1 MESPTKMLQQIRKRV
16 QTVTYGSVIYRHILD
31 QGPVPD
37 RLRLVITDLWPGDS
51 KKGQALIASQPSL
64 FEMDPSAREG
74 YRISLLTHDCLRDL
88 RAVGSDMAKRKA
100 VALLHEWIDEQDT
113 WSEEQWLAPYLG
125 ARLAHW
131 IAFYDFYGSMVTDA
145 FRPVLLV
152 HMVRQLRHL
161 INTAPANLTGRD
173 NLYVIKGLVYG
184 GLGLLD
190 SEKALGLALELLSRQ
205 LKAEILPDG
214 GHVTRNPQHH
224 AEVLRL
230 LIDIRAGLYA
240 GRMEIPPEL
249 SLAITRM
256 VPALKFFRHGDGGLA
271 LFNGGREGNAL
282 LLEATLT
289 LSEVK
294 TRGFKRLPHMGYERL
309 TAGRSLLMV
318 DTGIP
323 PQRPF
328 DEGAHAGLLSFE
340 FSSGRER
347 ILTNCGAAPLFEP
360 QWRGALAATAAHNT
374 ITYDNINACEIL
386 TDGGIGHRPNAIAVQ
401 RYEQDGAQ
409 FIEMGHDG
417 YMHRHKVFVR
427 RSLGLSAD
435 GDELKG
441 TDVIEGN
448 VGSDFTI
455 RWHLHP
461 SINVML
467 AQGGT
472 SALLRTLS
480 GGGWRLRVIGPYGQD
495 LALETSIYYGQ
506 DVPRRTFQLRVS
518 GRLREATGVIEWSL
532 TREKTKKGIK
542 R

>member
-31 QGPVPD
+31 QGPVPE
-37 RLRLVITDLWPGDS
+37 RLRLTIADLWPGDS
-51 KKGQALIASQPSL
+51 KKGQALIANQPGL
-64 FEMDPSAREG
+64 FEMDAVGREACKV
-74 YRISLLTHDCLRDL
+74 SFLTHDCLRDL

-100 VALLHEWIDEQDT
+100 VALLHEWIEEQES
-113 WSEEQWLAPYLG
+113 WNEEQWLAPYLG
-125 ARLAHW
+125 ARLANW

-161 INTAPANLTGRD
+161 INIAPANLIGRD
-173 NLYVIKGLVYG
+173 NLCVVKGLVYG

-214 GHVTRNPQHH
+214 GHISRNPQHH
-224 AEVLRL
+224 ADVLRL

-240 GRMEIPPEL
+240 GRMEIPLEL
-249 SLAITRM
+249 TLAITRM
-256 VPALKFFRHGDGGLA
+256 VPALKFFKHGDGGLA
-271 LFNGGREGNAL
+271 LFNGGREADAL
-282 LLEATLT
+282 LLEALLT
-289 LSEVK
+289 LSGVK

-309 TAGRSLLMV
+309 TAGRSLLIV
-318 DTGIP
+318 DASGP

-328 DEGAHAGLLSFE
+328 DADAHAGLLSFE
-340 FSSGRER
+340 FSVGRER
-347 ILTNCGAAPLFEP
+347 ILTNCGAAPRHAI
-360 QWRGALAATAAHNT
+360 QWRSALAATAAHNT
-374 ITYDNINACEIL
+374 VTYDNINACEIL
-386 TDGGIGHRPNAIAVQ
+386 TDGGVGHRPDSIAVQ
-401 RYEQDGAQ
+401 RYEQDSDQ
-409 FIEMGHDG
+409 FIELAHDG
-417 YMHRHKVFVR
+417 YMHRHKVYVR
-427 RSLGLSAD
+427 RSLCLAAD

-441 TDVIEGN
+441 MDVIEGPI
-448 VGSDFTI
+448 GSDFTI

-472 SALLRTLS
+472 SALLRTPS
-480 GGGWRLRVIGPYGQD
+480 GGGWRLRVNGPYGQD

-518 GRLREATGVIEWSL
+518 ARLKEMAGVVEWSL
-532 TREKTKKGIK
+532 VREKTKKGIK
-542 R
+542 K